1 MNNTTGATIGI
12 RTDYPPREH
21 EFKPIVSGIRVV

>member
-21 EFKPIVSGIRVV
+21 EFKPIVSGIRVA